1 MTPPETGAIDVPIG
15 LGPAIAA
22 LGVWVFGVGMLVRN
36 RRRAKAGKNR
46 HEESM
51 TALSELIRRPSPAP
65 PARAGLTAR
74 PRRRQTA
81 PGLIRQGRDGA

>member
-22 LGVWVFGVGMLVRN
+22 LGVWVFGVDMLVRN

-51 TALSELIRRPSPAP
+51 TALSELIRRPSPA
-65 PARAGLTAR
+65 RAGLTAR